1 MRLRG
6 QLLLSTLGAA
16 LLSAAIGVFLLG
28 RQSEER
34 GRSLLDGEV
43 RIGEQMLLQKW
54 TLQRAERLRA
64 VAAIAQ
70 PASFR
75 AELKQR
81 DHEQMGFIAEQ
92 GQRAGAD
99 TVVLTDPK
107 GEPLA
112 GRGPSHE
119 LLAMR
124 ATGAHLG
131 DRGSLIAVEG
141 VVLDTLRLKVG
152 EPGVGYLIAAN
163 RIDEARLR
171 ADLEPFGLQG
181 ALAVDGILVSTLP
194 ARVLASTHWDE
205 AQRSLIARYHFR
217 IASFGTARVLIAAP
231 LTSLQRFTAD
241 FLAQVALVLG
251 LLLLT
256 MAAVT
261 ALVMQRITGPIEKLT
276 ASARQ
281 LGEGQLEKSSALLA
295 GLEERSD
302 ELGTLARTLRV
313 SARQLRRMVVSCR
326 HLAKGI
332 TSTMELVEQSAS
344 TVAGGATA
352 QKARL
357 ADLGEALHPLI
368 EALGQTSQ
376 WLGDARTRAVQLS
389 LLMGRAD
396 QARGVIAVA
405 AQQAETALR
414 SRTASEPA
422 SPGRA
427 ASTSEAM
434 AELRTIIE
442 MVREQRETYQKVRE
456 HLDAL
461 RRFLDDAQSSQVL
474 EQHHGEHAE
483 RATAD
488 VRSLAETHVKQAGAL
503 HGSAEGLRS
512 EIEQLEQLLE
522 RLGSRPPDP
531 GKSRSLPELRPTSSP
546 HERGGT

>member
-16 LLSAAIGVFLLG
+16 LLSAALGVFLLG
-28 RQSEER
+28 RQAEER

-43 RIGEQMLLQKW
+43 RIGEQMLVQKW
-54 TLQRAERLRA
+54 TLQRAERLRGY
-64 VAAIAQ
+64 AAIAQ
-70 PASFR
+70 QAYFR
-75 AELKQR
+75 AYLKQR
-81 DHEQMGFIAEQ
+81 DREQMSYFAEQ

-99 TVVLTDPK
+99 TVSITDLK
-107 GEPLA
+107 GDPLA
-112 GRGPSHE
+112 GSGTSNE
-119 LLAMR
+119 LLSMR

-131 DRGSLIAVEG
+131 ERGALIAVDG

-181 ALAVDGILVSTLP
+181 ALAVDGVLVSTLP
-194 ARVLASTHWDE
+194 RALLSSTHWDDSL
-205 AQRSLIARYHFR
+205 RSLSRRYHLR
-217 IASFGTARVLIAAP
+217 IASFGTARILIAAP
-231 LTSLQRFTAD
+231 LTSLQRFTSD
-241 FLAQVALVLG
+241 FLGQVALVLG

-256 MAAVT
+256 MTAVT

-276 ASARQ
+276 SSARQ

-313 SARQLRRMVVSCR
+313 SARQLRRVVVSCR

-344 TVAGGATA
+344 TVAGGATS

-368 EALGQTSQ
+368 AALGQSSQ
-376 WLGDARTRAVQLS
+376 WLGDARTRAVQLA

-414 SRTASEPA
+414 SRTASEPT
-422 SPGRA
+422 
-427 ASTSEAM
+427 STSRTTSTNEAL
-434 AELRTIIE
+434 AELRTIVE
-442 MVREQRETYQKVRE
+442 MAREQRETYQKVRE

-461 RRFLDDAQSSQVL
+461 RRFLDDVQSSQVL

-483 RATAD
+483 RATVD
-488 VRSLAETHVKQAGAL
+488 VRNLAETHVKQADAL
-503 HGSAEGLRS
+503 HGSAEGLRG

-522 RLGSRPPDP
+522 RLGSRPPDA
-531 GKSRSLPELRPTSSP
+531 GKSRSVPELRSSSSP
-546 HERGGT
+546 HDKGGT